1 MRKLSSKLP
10 ISRQKYVLLKEQ
22 MLTLGLSSIDRILQ
36 AEVHTAGSNPTKTPA
51 ETQNRI
57 LSKRFVSS
65 ALMLCEKDT
74 RCTKYQKNSCG
85 LSFRAVRS
93 SWCFSKEARPCYIM
107 MTQMRTP
114 SISFHTHL
122 AVLWHPEPTSP
133 SQLKLNWYKN
143 GEILQGMVKSGLKCY
158 LNKLICTFCT
168 EIQDFLQTIVYA
180 QQACSRFQQGH
191 ILMHS
196 LTTSHLGQQKCS
208 PTYSPSVQKTPTAA
222 VTVTPAALLKK
233 SHQKHWNLITHWEHL
248 PSKSWETHR
257 ARWRFCTMQ
266 KQVWLVY
273 SLLPLWAWDTF
284 SFPFE
289 MVWEGPHDR
298 MEANSTSV
306 DCRAHQKLSEKSTSL
321 KLSTGVTQADK
332 ESPGDRHNYCQAP
345 APSSLPSAARGS
357 GMSEPQGLV
366 ATPDTHTGP
375 TWCREL
381 SGTSQVC
388 IPCFCQNTTS
398 PRLTFERHWLF
409 RSHLRT
415 LSKSPMEHV
424 TG

>member
-1 MRKLSSKLP
+1 
-10 ISRQKYVLLKEQ
+10 

-36 AEVHTAGSNPTKTPA
+36 AEVHTAGSDPTKTPA

-57 LSKRFVSS
+57 LRKRFVSS

-85 LSFRAVRS
+85 LSFRAVKLMMLLQRS
-93 SWCFSKEARPCYIM
+93 KTVLHHDDTNED
-107 MTQMRTP
+107 P

-122 AVLWHPEPTSP
+122 AVLWHPEPTS
-133 SQLKLNWYKN
+133 QLKLSWHKN
-143 GEILQGMVKSGLKCY
+143 GEILQGMVKSGLKCC
-158 LNKLICTFCT
+158 LNKLIRTFCT
-168 EIQDFLQTIVYA
+168 EIQDFLQIIVYA

-196 LTTSHLGQQKCS
+196 PTTSHLGQQKCS

-233 SHQKHWNLITHWEHL
+233 SHQKHWNLITHREHL
-248 PSKSWETHR
+248 PSKSWERHR
-257 ARWRFCTMQ
+257 ARWCFCTTQ
-266 KQVWLVY
+266 KWIWLVY
-273 SLLPLWAWDTF
+273 SLLLPLWAWDTF

-289 MVWEGPHDR
+289 MVWEGPHER

-332 ESPGDRHNYCQAP
+332 ESSGDRHSYCQAP

-388 IPCFCQNTTS
+388 VPCFCQNTTS

-409 RSHLRT
+409 RNHLRI